1 MQLLG
6 NYQLHGMAI
15 TEVIQRFQ
23 VSVLH
28 YTKCLVLGINSALL
42 EEGSSQAVL

>member
-1 MQLLG
+1 
-6 NYQLHGMAI
+6 MAI

-28 YTKCLVLGINSALL
+28 YTKFLVLGINNALL
-42 EEGSSQAVL
+42 EEGRSQAVL